1 MISATDYQSTFD
13 TKLPHNRCN
22 DFCQCRIIDTD
33 YHTLCSGWVC
43 QRTKDIEYGTDS
55 HLASRLSHKP
65 HGFVKGLCKHKS
77 NADFIHA
84 CFYFFRFHHDI
95 YTKLLQYITG
105 TALAGNGTIA
115 MFCHRN
121 TGCCRH
127 NGRCR
132 RNIERIRAIPSGS
145 NQINIMIGMRMNM
158 LCFICQHRGQTS
170 DFINR
175 LSFHPQSG
183 QKSSDLSLCS
193 CTGQKKF
200 HDFSCFFPCQI
211 LSVCYSLNCLFHIH
225 NTNYSFFT
233 TNCS

>member
-1 MISATDYQSTFD
+1 
-13 TKLPHNRCN
+13 
-22 DFCQCRIIDTD
+22 
-33 YHTLCSGWVC
+33 
-43 QRTKDIEYGTDS
+43 
-55 HLASRLSHKP
+55 
-65 HGFVKGLCKHKS
+65 
-77 NADFIHA
+77 
-84 CFYFFRFHHDI
+84 
-95 YTKLLQYITG
+95 
-105 TALAGNGTIA
+105 

-127 NGRCR
+127 DGRCR

-158 LCFICQHRGQTS
+158 LCFICQHRSQTS

-200 HDFSCFFPCQI
+200 HDFSCFFPGQI

-225 NTNYSFFT
+225 NTNYSFFHNQLFIRFT
-233 TNCS
+233 RISYSNLMKIKHFYFNSVLKV